1 MTAYSGIS
9 RSVSSMRGVSS
20 VYLLTFVIVSD
31 IISNFTLAEFL
42 RSDMA
47 ARNHI
52 DNTPSWD
59 VVRNLEHLV
68 LNVLQPL
75 RDAWGKPIIV
85 TSGYRCPLLNKA
97 VGGVVNSQHM
107 TGQAAD
113 IVPQGRNPADIR
125 RLFQMVQKLN
135 LPFDQLI
142 NEHNF
147 SWVHVSWSATPR
159 HQVLNIY

>member
-1 MTAYSGIS
+1 
-9 RSVSSMRGVSS
+9 MRGVSS
-20 VYLLTFVIVSD
+20 VYQLTFVIVSA

-52 DNTPSWD
+52 NNTPSWD

-75 RDAWGKPIIV
+75 RDGWGKPIIV

-147 SWVHVSWSATPR
+147 SWVHVSWSASPR